1 MLSLVHFLKA
11 GINIICLY
19 HHLSEH
25 LNLVS
30 FMGVFSYFQWIGH
43 LFKLFL
49 SFIKGFHTS
58 SSSTLATWGFSCVKL
73 FGRFLR
79 TVIFWS
85 LHFKGLLYRLISL
98 YIQRHNIW
106 IATVNQSKSSGR
118 LWKGQNMLRK
128 LELKWNFTSH
138 DYFNWPT

>member
-1 MLSLVHFLKA
+1 MLSLIRFLKA
-11 GINIICLY
+11 GISIICLH

-25 LNLVS
+25 LNLVL
-30 FMGVFSYFQWIGH
+30 FVGVFSYFQWTGQ
-43 LFKLFL
+43 LFRLFL
-49 SFIKGFHTS
+49 SFIQGFHTS

-73 FGRFLR
+73 FGWFLR

-85 LHFKGLLYRLISL
+85 HSFKGLLYRLISL
-98 YIQRHNIW
+98 YTQCHNIW

-118 LWKGQNMLRK
+118 FWKGQNMLRK
-128 LELKWNFTSH
+128 FELKQNFTSH